1 MALEKGA
8 EICLR
13 SPVLS
18 FPPRPVEPLSAG
30 DREVVRDVGR
40 ISGMR
45 RRFAIEALTCGLL
58 IGVGPLT
65 GAVAQSSQRTVAIT
79 QIVEHPDLDNVRRG
93 VTDAL
98 AQEGFGPTTT
108 KLVFESAQGDVATG
122 VQIAKRFVGLAPD
135 VIVAIG
141 TPTAQAAVRS
151 TTTIPIVFAGIGDP
165 LGSGLVKSMDHPG
178 GNVTGASAFTPVEP
192 QLDLIKILV
201 PNARRIGILSNP
213 AEANS
218 RAAVDAM
225 VKAGTVRGYEFVR
238 ENVMASSEIYSAAS
252 NLVGKIDA
260 FYVPTDSTVVSGVE
274 AAVKVALANRIP
286 MFTSETGGAKRG
298 ALAAAGF
305 DWHQIGL
312 DAGRI
317 AVRVLRGEK
326 PGDIPV
332 KPATGLSVRL
342 NARTARAI
350 GIAFPSDLV
359 ARAAEVVE

>member
-1 MALEKGA
+1 M
-8 EICLR
+8 
-13 SPVLS
+13 
-18 FPPRPVEPLSAG
+18 
-30 DREVVRDVGR
+30 R
-40 ISGMR
+40 IGVASG
-45 RRFAIEALTCGLL
+45 FVCGLMMA
-58 IGVGPLT
+58 VSPPS
-65 GAVAQSSQRTVAIT
+65 GALAQSSQRTVAIT

-98 AQEGFGPTTT
+98 AQEGFGPGTT
-108 KLVFESAQGDVATG
+108 KIVFESAQGDIATG

-141 TPTAQAAVRS
+141 TPTAQAVVRS
-151 TTTIPIVFAGIGDP
+151 TTTIPIVFGGIGDP
-165 LGSGLVKSMDHPG
+165 LGAGLVRSMTDPG

-192 QLDLIKILV
+192 QLDLLRALL

-218 RAAVDAM
+218 RSAVDAI
-225 VKAGTVRGYEFVR
+225 VKAGTARGYEFVR
-238 ENVMASSEIYSAAS
+238 ENVMASSEISSAAS
-252 NLVGKIDA
+252 NLVGKVDV

-274 AAVKVALANRIP
+274 AAVKVALANKVP

-317 AVRVLRGEK
+317 AARVLNGEK
-326 PGDIPV
+326 PGNIPV
-332 KPATGLSVRL
+332 KPASGLSIRL

-350 GIAFPSDLV
+350 GVALPADLV
-359 ARAAEVVE
+359 ARAAEVIE